1 MIFTLFGILITSIA
15 VSPTFG
21 ENESIVVSTDKSAY
35 SENDVISIYGEI
47 KYIALGDQI
56 SLIVQAPNGNI
67 VQLDQMTVESDKKFN
82 TEINPNGPYWKTPG
96 MYKITITQNEN
107 NQATAY
113 FEFTGITSPSVN
125 EEAVAEESEAVAEE
139 SEAVAEESE
148 AVAEEGTVEEAVA
161 EEGTVEEAVAEESEV
176 TIIDSIIT
184 ATSITIQDSTDLI
197 SYEITNG
204 KVINSIPD
212 LDAVSLLLYIESTD
226 DGSITLTIPR
236 SVLDATINSE
246 DDQFFVLVDG
256 EEVDFEEIAT
266 STERTLTINF
276 MAGTEEIEIIGTF
289 VIPEFGTIAAM
300 ILAVAIIS
308 IVAISAKSRPGMLSR
323 Y

>member
-125 EEAVAEESEAVAEE
+125 EEVVAEEGAVEESEVVAEEGAVEVIVEVIAEESE
-139 SEAVAEESE
+139 
-148 AVAEEGTVEEAVA
+148 
-161 EEGTVEEAVAEESEV
+161 EV
-176 TIIDSIIT
+176 VITDSIIT

-256 EEVDFEEIAT
+256 EEVDFEEILT

-276 MAGTEEIEIIGTF
+276 LAGSEEIEIIGTF
-289 VIPEFGTIAAM
+289 VVPEFGTIAAM

-308 IVAISAKSRPGMLSR
+308 IVAISAKSRLVMLSR

>member
-21 ENESIVVSTDKSAY
+21 ENESIVVSTDKSSY

-67 VQLDQMTVESDKKFN
+67 VQLDQMTVKSDKKFSA
-82 TEINPNGPYWKTPG
+82 EINPNGPYWKTPG

-125 EEAVAEESEAVAEE
+125 EEVVAEEGAVEESEVVAEEGAVEVIVEVIAEESE
-139 SEAVAEESE
+139 
-148 AVAEEGTVEEAVA
+148 
-161 EEGTVEEAVAEESEV
+161 EV
-176 TIIDSIIT
+176 VITDSIIT

-236 SVLDATINSE
+236 SVLDATINNE

-256 EEVDFEEIAT
+256 EEVDFEEIST

-276 MAGTEEIEIIGTF
+276 LAGSEEIEIIGTF
-289 VIPEFGTIAAM
+289 VVPEFGTIAAM

-308 IVAISAKSRPGMLSR
+308 IVAISAKSRRVMLSR